1 MTKKDARNSLRAS
14 IETTSS
20 SVLGSGE
27 NINNN
32 SPNSKR
38 KCVKKEFN
46 DTEANVIESYKKKL
60 DEHKDLLH
68 ESMTKFL
75 NSLYDELENS
85 RVNLEASCV
94 RSLQRYGDSIKKLE
108 SLKSQNMES
117 SLKLKKMQNMFQKF
131 SDKITQV

>member
-1 MTKKDARNSLRAS
+1 MTKKDVRSSIRAS

-20 SVLGSGE
+20 SILDSGDNNGS
-27 NINNN
+27 N
-32 SPNSKR
+32 SPTSKK

-46 DTEANVIESYKKKL
+46 NTELNTVENFKKRL
-60 DEHKDLLH
+60 EEHKDFLH

-108 SLKSQNMES
+108 SLKNQNMES
-117 SLKLKKMQNMFQKF
+117 SLKLQKMQNMIQKF

>member
-1 MTKKDARNSLRAS
+1 MTKKDARSSIRAS

-20 SVLGSGE
+20 SILGSGE
-27 NINNN
+27 
-32 SPNSKR
+32 
-38 KCVKKEFN
+38 
-46 DTEANVIESYKKKL
+46 
-60 DEHKDLLH
+60 
-68 ESMTKFL
+68 FL

-108 SLKSQNMES
+108 SLKNQNMES
-117 SLKLKKMQNMFQKF
+117 SLKLQKMQNMIQKF

>member
-1 MTKKDARNSLRAS
+1 MTKKDVRNSLRAS

-20 SVLGSGE
+20 SILGSGE
-27 NINNN
+27 GSTSN
-32 SPNSKR
+32 SPSNKR
-38 KCVKKEFN
+38 KCIKKEQN
-46 DTEANVIESYKKKL
+46 DNEQISIENYKKRL
-60 DEHKDLLH
+60 DEHKDSLH

-108 SLKSQNMES
+108 SLRNQNMES
-117 SLKLKKMQNMFQKF
+117 SLKLQKMQNMIQKF
-131 SDKITQV
+131 TDKITQV